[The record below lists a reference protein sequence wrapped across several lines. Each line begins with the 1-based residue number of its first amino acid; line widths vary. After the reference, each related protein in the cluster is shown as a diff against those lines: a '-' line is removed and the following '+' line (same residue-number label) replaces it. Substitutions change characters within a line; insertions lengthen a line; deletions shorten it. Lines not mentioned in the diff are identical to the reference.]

1 MTKEEMQAQ
10 GWIPAEV
17 KHQQHRRA
25 MWHDYNQEGIYMM
38 TLVTAGRRSLFG
50 HLEGMSKAPRGS
62 FDAPRLVFSPLGK
75 SILEEEVPKITKHYP
90 MVKVWRVAMMP
101 DHIHLLIR
109 VDAPLPKGK
118 HLGFVLGGFK
128 AGCSRAWWRLLDEER
143 GIQGC
148 PWPSGNPSGTAAA
161 TAAVPASSPAA
172 SLPAG
177 SSPAASSPIEAVV
190 PEGFPEGGSSP
201 AGFPSPEGGRYPA
214 HWSSYPLLFEDGY
227 HDRIIKREGMLDN
240 IRRYM
245 DENPLRAI
253 IRRECPDVMQR
264 RLHLWIHD
272 REYAAFGNLFLLKN
286 PDKVQVFFHRKDS
299 HGTPTHLTQEYADE
313 RDRLLRL
320 AEEGAVLVTPG
331 ISKGE
336 QGVVSAALAAGLPL
350 ILLQK
355 EPITEFWKPQQSRFY
370 ACAEGR
376 LLILAPWQLNAS
388 TDYER
393 FHTLND
399 LARDVCIATDTRILD
414 YSSLQKTETP

>member
-1 MTKEEMQAQ
+1 MTREEMQVQ

-17 KHQQHRRA
+17 KRQQHRRA
-25 MWHDYNQEGIYMM
+25 LWHDYSQEGIYMM

-50 HLEGMSKAPRGS
+50 HLEGFSKASRGS
-62 FDAPRLVFSPLGK
+62 YDAPRLVFSPLGK
-75 SILEEEVPKITKHYP
+75 RILEEEVPKITEHYP

-101 DHIHLLIR
+101 DHIHLLLR

-118 HLGFVLGGFK
+118 HLGAVLGGFK
-128 AGCSRAWWRLLDEER
+128 AGCSRAWWRLMDEER
-143 GIQGC
+143 GIQGGLC
-148 PWPSGNPSGTAAA
+148 PSGNPSGTAAA
-161 TAAVPASSPAA
+161 TTANPAS
-172 SLPAG
+172 L
-177 SSPAASSPIEAVV
+177 PAASSPFEAVV

-201 AGFPSPEGGRYPA
+201 SGAPSPAGGRYPA
-214 HWSSYPLLFEDGY
+214 HWASYPLLFEDGY

-253 IRRECPDVMQR
+253 IRRECPNVMQR

-286 PDKVQVFFHRKDS
+286 PDKVQVFFHRKDAQ
-299 HGTPTHLTQEYADE
+299 GTPTHLTQEYAAE
-313 RDRLLRL
+313 RARLLRL

-376 LLILAPWQLNAS
+376 LLILAPWSLDANS
-388 TDYER
+388 DYER

-399 LARDVCIATDTRILD
+399 LARDVCIATDTRILN
-414 YSSLQKTETP
+414 YSSLQKPETP

>member
-25 MWHDYNQEGIYMM
+25 LWHDYSQEGIYMM

-50 HLEGMSKAPRGS
+50 HLEGVSKAPRGS
-62 FDAPRLVFSPLGK
+62 YDAPRLVFSLLGK
-75 SILEEEVPKITKHYP
+75 CILEEEVPKITEHYP

-101 DHIHLLIR
+101 DHIHLLLR

-118 HLGFVLGGFK
+118 HLGAVLGGFK
-128 AGCSRAWWRLLDEER
+128 AGCSRAWWRLMDEER
-143 GIQGC
+143 GIQEVPC
-148 PWPSGNPSGTAAA
+148 PSGKPSGTAAA
-161 TAAVPASSPAA
+161 TTADPASLPAA

-177 SSPAASSPIEAVV
+177 SSPFEAVV
-190 PEGFPEGGSSP
+190 PEGFPEGGSSSGASSP
-201 AGFPSPEGGRYPA
+201 AGGRYPA

-227 HDRIIKREGMLDN
+227 HDRIIKREGMLEN

-286 PDKVQVFFHRKDS
+286 PDKVQVFFHRKDA
-299 HGTPTHLTQEYADE
+299 HGTPTHLTQEYAAE
-313 RDRLLRL
+313 RARLLRL
-320 AEEGAVLVTPG
+320 GEEGAVLVTPG

-376 LLILAPWQLNAS
+376 LLILAPWSLDATS
-388 TDYER
+388 DYER

-399 LARDVCIATDTRILD
+399 LARDVCIATDTRILN
-414 YSSLQKTETP
+414 YSSLRKPETP